1 MSNDIENIFKEKFE
15 NFEATPRAGL
25 FEAIQA
31 KRKKKRRAIWIW
43 SSAAIFLAGFGLW
56 HLTRSLEE
64 NINLANES
72 TTQTERNVTEEKA
85 SEQNYISEQ
94 QESQR
99 TPEKEQIQINQS
111 DEKGVV
117 AIHTTKTEYREH
129 CQKEETSKN
138 IKTNK
143 QLNDMASTRKI
154 VNSEL
159 ADLFKKISDDKNE
172 SSGKGKLYFGNK
184 KYEVDKAPVFD
195 SNKDLNQVNE
205 QDNPPI
211 AKTKDTDSNLTMSK
225 ETVDQAANNTTLPI
239 HRLVEL
245 SKWSLEAS
253 ASPGIGNRQLSGEQQ
268 YISLRNE
275 SESPKLSYAFDIRTL
290 YQLSSKLNIQL
301 GINAT
306 IRNEQ
311 FDYTTV
317 DKIITTE
324 REETKYETVIHPVLG
339 EITREYT
346 VVISESEEVLGVK
359 TSTNNKFTNIT
370 IPIELEWELWK
381 RNRITLIGKGGLTA
395 GIYSTAQGSM
405 ILNQDEVVSLHSSPY
420 KKAGIHSANAGFGL
434 AVQATRR
441 ISLIAYPQ
449 VRIGLNSSYSNN
461 STFSQKETGIYTHV
475 GLRIRL

>member
-15 NFEATPRAGL
+15 NFEAAPRAGL

-43 SSAAIFLAGFGLW
+43 SSAAILLAGFGLW
-56 HLTRSLEE
+56 HLTSSLEE

-72 TTQTERNVTEEKA
+72 SIQTERNVTEEKA
-85 SEQNYISEQ
+85 AEQNYISEQ
-94 QESQR
+94 QESPR
-99 TPEKEQIQINQS
+99 APEKDQFQMNRSEG
-111 DEKGVV
+111 KGVV
-117 AIHTTKTEYREH
+117 ASHTTKTEYLEH
-129 CQKEETSKN
+129 SQKEKASKN
-138 IKTNK
+138 KNTKK
-143 QLNDMASTRKI
+143 QSNDVASTRKI

-159 ADLFKKISDDKNE
+159 ADLFEKISDDKNE
-172 SSGKGKLYFGNK
+172 STGKGKLYFGNK
-184 KYEVDKAPVFD
+184 EYDVDKAPIFD
-195 SNKDLNQVNE
+195 SNKDLNQASE
-205 QDNPPI
+205 QDNPSI
-211 AKTKDTDSNLTMSK
+211 VKTEDTDSDLTVSK
-225 ETVDQAANNTTLPI
+225 ETIDQVANNTTLPI

-245 SKWSLEAS
+245 SKWSIEAS
-253 ASPGIGNRQLSGEQQ
+253 ASPGIGNRRLSGEQE

-275 SESPKLSYAFDIRTL
+275 SENPKLSYAFDIRTL
-290 YQLSSKLNIQL
+290 YQLSPKLNIQL
-301 GINAT
+301 GLNAT

-311 FDYTTV
+311 FDYTTSN
-317 DKIITTE
+317 KIITTE

-339 EITREYT
+339 EIIRKYT
-346 VVISESEEVLGVK
+346 VVISESEEVSGLQ
-359 TSTNNKFTNIT
+359 TRTNNKFTNIT

-395 GIYSTAQGSM
+395 GIYSNAQGSM
-405 ILNQDEVVSLHSSPY
+405 ILDPDKVVSLHSSPY
-420 KKAGIHSANAGFGL
+420 KKAGIHSANAGLGI

-461 STFSQKETGIYTHV
+461 SAFSQKETGIYTHV